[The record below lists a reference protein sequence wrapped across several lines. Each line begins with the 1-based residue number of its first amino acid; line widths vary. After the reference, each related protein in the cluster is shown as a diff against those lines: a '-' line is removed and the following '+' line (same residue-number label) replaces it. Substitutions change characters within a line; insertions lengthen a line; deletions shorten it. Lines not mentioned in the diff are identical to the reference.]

1 MKITGVTTY
10 LCGNPWKNWLF
21 VALATDEGISG
32 IGEGT
37 LNALGRTVEATIHEL
52 EPRFIG
58 LDPFQIETLT
68 QRMTRDVYSEGGQIH
83 GCAVAAVEMACWDI
97 IGKAT
102 GQPVHNLLGGR
113 YHEKLRAYANGWYR
127 GERTPDAFADGARE
141 VVRRGYTALK
151 FDPFGVAYR
160 VTDRR
165 DEDLSIAIV
174 EAVRETVGPE
184 IDLMIEGHCRFS
196 VASAVRIGERLE
208 PFMPAWF
215 EEPTPHQNI
224 DAVVEVA
231 RHLNIPIATGES
243 FSSIHQFAELLARNA
258 VHILQP
264 EPLNLGGLWNA
275 RKVIGMADAF
285 YGVVAPHN
293 AQGPVATAAC
303 IQLGAACP
311 NFYVQEVFDEF
322 NVDWEREIID
332 HSVEVI
338 DGYISV
344 PERPGLGIE
353 LNLDEIARH
362 PYQSHNFLPLFAE
375 GWQRRVGDQ

>member
-1 MKITGVTTY
+1 MKITDVTTY

-21 VALATDEGISG
+21 IKLDTDEGISG

-37 LNALGRTVEATIHEL
+37 LNAFGRTVEAAIMEL
-52 EPRFIG
+52 RPRFIG
-58 LDPFQIETLT
+58 LDPFQIETLV

-97 IGKAT
+97 IGKAV
-102 GQPVHNLLGGR
+102 GQPIHNLLGGR
-113 YHEKLRAYANGWYR
+113 YHDKLRAYANGWYR
-127 GERTPDAFADGARE
+127 GERTPEAFAEGARE

-165 DEDLSIAIV
+165 DEDLAIAIV
-174 EAVRETVGPE
+174 EAVREAVGPDV
-184 IDLMIEGHCRFS
+184 DLMIEGHCRFS
-196 VASAVRIGERLE
+196 VASGVRIGERLE
-208 PFMPAWF
+208 RFHPAWF
-215 EEPTPHQNI
+215 EEPTPHQDI
-224 DAVVEVA
+224 DAVVKVA
-231 RHLNIPIATGES
+231 RHLSVPIATGES
-243 FSSIHQFAELLARNA
+243 FSSVHQFAELLSRNA

-264 EPLNLGGLWNA
+264 EPLNLGGLWAA

-303 IQLGAACP
+303 VQLGAACP
-311 NFYVQEVFDEF
+311 NFFVQEVFDEF
-322 NVDWEREIID
+322 NVDWEHEIID
-332 HSVEVI
+332 YPVEII
-338 DGYISV
+338 DGFVSV

-353 LNLDEIARH
+353 LNLEEIARH
-362 PYQSHNFLPLFAE
+362 PYQEHNFLPLFAE
-375 GWQRRVGDQ
+375 GWQRRIGDQ

>member
-1 MKITGVTTY
+1 MKITNVTTY

-21 VALATDEGISG
+21 VRLETDDGISG

-37 LNALGRTVEATIHEL
+37 LNAFGRTVEATILEL
-52 EPRFIG
+52 RPRFIG
-58 LDPFQIETLT
+58 MDPFQIETIV

-83 GCAVAAVEMACWDI
+83 GCAVAAIEMACWDI
-97 IGKAT
+97 IGKAVS
-102 GQPVHNLLGGR
+102 QPVYNLMGGR
-113 YHEKLRAYANGWYR
+113 YHDRLRAYANGWYR
-127 GERTPDAFADGARE
+127 GERTPEAFAGGARE

-165 DEDLSIAIV
+165 DEDLAIDIIA
-174 EAVRETVGPE
+174 AVRETVGTE
-184 IDLMIEGHCRFS
+184 IDLMIEAHCRFS
-196 VASAVRIGERLE
+196 VASAVRICERLE
-208 PFMPAWF
+208 PFHCAWF
-215 EEPTPHQNI
+215 EEPTPHQDI
-224 DAVVEVA
+224 AAVVEVA
-231 RHLNIPIATGES
+231 RHVDVPIATGES
-243 FSSIHQFAELLARNA
+243 YSSIHQFAELLSHHA

-275 RKVIGMADAF
+275 RKVIGMVDAF

-303 IQLGAACP
+303 IQLGASCP

-322 NVDWEREIID
+322 NVDWERDIVDHPVEI
-332 HSVEVI
+332 V
-338 DGYISV
+338 DGYVSV

-353 LNLDEIARH
+353 LNLDEVARH
-362 PYQSHNFLPLFAE
+362 PYQEHNFLPLFAE